1 MKRWIPIGVVLV
13 LVILAFGLCA
23 TAWNPGEFSGDWYCA
38 ETGELF
44 RFQDGLVSC
53 EQHNLLTGTIDAM
66 CGAYCFDRDSV
77 TVFSLGVAGLENPR
91 QLYLIHGTACAGRK
105 TVPEKHIFTA
115 VSKRRWKINESPLPV
130 YCGQRGFFQLNGYS
144 EKGFIFSSMG

>member
-13 LVILAFGLCA
+13 LLILAFGLCA
-23 TAWNPGEFSGDWYCA
+23 TAWNPGQFAGDWYCA
-38 ETGELF
+38 ETG
-44 RFQDGLVSC
+44 

-91 QLYLIHGTACAGRK
+91 QLYLIHGTDGDRLCR
-105 TVPEKHIFTA
+105 
-115 VSKRRWKINESPLPV
+115 SKDGSGETYFYRSQQAALA
-130 YCGQRGFFQLNGYS
+130 S
-144 EKGFIFSSMG
+144 

>member
-13 LVILAFGLCA
+13 LLILAFGLCA

-44 RFQDGLVSC
+44 RFQSGLVTC
-53 EQHNLLTGTIDAM
+53 EGHNLLAGTIDAM
-66 CGAYCFDRDSV
+66 CGAYCFDRNSV

-91 QLYLIHGTACAGRK
+91 RLYIIHGSDGDRLCG
-105 TVPEKHIFTA
+105 
-115 VSKRRWKINESPLPV
+115 SKDGSGETFFYRSQ
-130 YCGQRGFFQLNGYS
+130 QRG
-144 EKGFIFSSMG
+144 

>member
-1 MKRWIPIGVVLV
+1 MDTHWGG
-13 LVILAFGLCA
+13 FGAGDPGFWSVRHGLES
-23 TAWNPGEFSGDWYCA
+23 GEFSGDWYCA

-91 QLYLIHGTACAGRK
+91 QLYLIHGTDGDRLCG
-105 TVPEKHIFTA
+105 
-115 VSKRRWKINESPLPV
+115 SKDGSGETYFYRSQQAALEN
-130 YCGQRGFFQLNGYS
+130 
-144 EKGFIFSSMG
+144 